1 MWLHRLPC
9 PIEAETR
16 HCARREFA
24 SARWNQLGRVGVGKL
39 QGEIM
44 RPWIVSDQKHAVR
57 ALGKVPEVVPYFLL
71 RYVIDP
77 SFEVDLWRLDRL
89 GNGVERLPCTHG
101 RRTDHQVRR
110 DLRPPEIGCY
120 RPSRFP
126 ATLAERPVMV
136 VQTGILPTRFSVA

>member
-1 MWLHRLPC
+1 MVHTSIR
-9 PIEAETR
+9 AE
-16 HCARREFA
+16 HKQ
-24 SARWNQLGRVGVGKL
+24 S
-39 QGEIM
+39 
-44 RPWIVSDQKHAVR
+44 VR
-57 ALGKVPEVVPYFLL
+57 ALGKPPQVLPYFFP
-71 RYVIDP
+71 RYFIVHFFKD
-77 SFEVDLWRLDRL
+77 DLWRLYRL

-101 RRTDHQVRR
+101 GRADHQVRR